1 MLHLCKKEF
10 EECTDS
16 LYDRNEHLYYRD
28 CSKRVLREPN
38 GAKQFW
44 ARGNGWVLAAFPLI
58 LENLPEEYL
67 KRDYYI
73 RFIQGNGC
81 PHTTNAR
88 CAGILACQF
97 A

>member
-1 MLHLCKKEF
+1 MLLFMAPPVYAALSKMTKDPKYVTFMQKEF

-44 ARGNGWVLAAFPLI
+44 ARGNGWVRITII
-58 LENLPEEYL
+58 LFKITP
-67 KRDYYI
+67 
-73 RFIQGNGC
+73 GSW
-81 PHTTNAR
+81 
-88 CAGILACQF
+88 
-97 A
+97 

>member
-1 MLHLCKKEF
+1 M
-10 EECTDS
+10 
-16 LYDRNEHLYYRD
+16 
-28 CSKRVLREPN
+28 REPN

-73 RFIQGNGC
+73 RLYKEMAARILQTQDAQGSW
-81 PHTTNAR
+81 HASLLD
-88 CAGILACQF
+88 AGTYPQPEIVPLLLFVMAWLGECVMVF
-97 A
+97 